1 MNLKEQLR
9 VEIGKELDKLETSDM
24 ATLLRGLGI
33 ELGGDSDPLPHEVS
47 WKKKKIYIYIYIYTH
62 TYKKANVNMLD
73 FPTKKG
79 MGKYASW
86 SLAMHTS

>member
-9 VEIGKELDKLETSDM
+9 VEIRKELDKLETSDM

-47 WKKKKIYIYIYIYTH
+47 
-62 TYKKANVNMLD
+62 
-73 FPTKKG
+73 
-79 MGKYASW
+79 
-86 SLAMHTS
+86 

>member
-33 ELGGDSDPLPHEVS
+33 ELGGDSDPMPHEVS
-47 WKKKKIYIYIYIYTH
+47 
-62 TYKKANVNMLD
+62 
-73 FPTKKG
+73 
-79 MGKYASW
+79 
-86 SLAMHTS
+86 

>member
-9 VEIGKELDKLETSDM
+9 VEIRKELDKLETSDM

-47 WKKKKIYIYIYIYTH
+47 WKYIYIYIYTH

-79 MGKYASW
+79 IGKYAS
-86 SLAMHTS
+86 

>member
-1 MNLKEQLR
+1 MKEQLR
-9 VEIGKELDKLETSDM
+9 VEIRKELDKLETSDM

-47 WKKKKIYIYIYIYTH
+47 WKYIYIDTH

-73 FPTKKG
+73 FPTKKKG
-79 MGKYASW
+79 IGKYAS
-86 SLAMHTS
+86 

>member
-9 VEIGKELDKLETSDM
+9 VEIRKELDKLETSDM

-47 WKKKKIYIYIYIYTH
+47 WKYIYIYIYTH
-62 TYKKANVNMLD
+62 IQ
-73 FPTKKG
+73 KG
-79 MGKYASW
+79 
-86 SLAMHTS
+86 

>member
-9 VEIGKELDKLETSDM
+9 VEIRKELDKLETSDM

-33 ELGGDSDPLPHEVS
+33 ELGGDSDPLPHVVS
-47 WKKKKIYIYIYIYTH
+47 WKYIYIYIYTHTH

-73 FPTKKG
+73 FPTKKR
-79 MGKYASW
+79 
-86 SLAMHTS
+86 HR